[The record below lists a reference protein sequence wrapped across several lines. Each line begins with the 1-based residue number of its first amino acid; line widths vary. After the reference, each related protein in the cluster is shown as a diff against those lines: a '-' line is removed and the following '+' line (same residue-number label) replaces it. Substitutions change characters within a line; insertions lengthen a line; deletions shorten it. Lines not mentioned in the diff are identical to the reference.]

1 MQVLWSVPEIVNVV
15 SGTNW
20 SMVVPMQGSISGQ
33 NEYSIQFMQYKSAG
47 TLNVI
52 RLAYYMWLKVP
63 ICWTCFQLANW
74 FEGGQMLRNR
84 MLASLIVRLQQH
96 GSQAPT
102 TIAARFQQI
111 RSGSNK
117 MTIRL
122 QQWQSDSKNIQKSS
136 FNNTCQVPP

>member
-63 ICWTCFQLANW
+63 IC
-74 FEGGQMLRNR
+74 
-84 MLASLIVRLQQH
+84 
-96 GSQAPT
+96 
-102 TIAARFQQI
+102 
-111 RSGSNK
+111 
-117 MTIRL
+117 
-122 QQWQSDSKNIQKSS
+122 
-136 FNNTCQVPP
+136 